1 MVEGQLPVNSAVA
14 ARKTFARLCVT
25 SLLVAGC
32 GTKQIEREEH
42 ATSGTYDIVVRAI
55 VHDDKGLPVVG
66 TPLAKRPS
74 RSGDHF
80 TVVRLLLDRPVISYD
95 IAVIRQR
102 PDFARPLQVVYEWTG
117 KGFMLGANVTG
128 ALAQGGARVQ
138 VQHRDEAFFVLAII
152 VTPIAAG
159 TVGGFIVGIADGVRQ
174 TALELSKVIVPG
186 EKVVT
191 CTTFEYDGSNR
202 LALMRMVSPDRTQEL
217 VRTEFAYEGTG
228 TVPFRTTVK
237 SLAEGLERRIE

>member
-1 MVEGQLPVNSAVA
+1 MRFL
-14 ARKTFARLCVT
+14 R
-25 SLLVAGC
+25 
-32 GTKQIEREEH
+32 
-42 ATSGTYDIVVRAI
+42 
-55 VHDDKGLPVVG
+55 
-66 TPLAKRPS
+66 
-74 RSGDHF
+74 
-80 TVVRLLLDRPVISYD
+80 DRPVISYD
-95 IAVIRQR
+95 IAVVRQR

-128 ALAQGGARVQ
+128 AMAHSTTRVQ

-186 EKVVT
+186 EKVIT
-191 CTTFEYDGSNR
+191 CTTFEYDGLNR
-202 LALMRMVSPDRTQEL
+202 LALMRMLSPDRMQEL

-237 SLAEGLERRIE
+237 SLAEGMERDIK

>member
-1 MVEGQLPVNSAVA
+1 VA
-14 ARKTFARLCVT
+14 ARKTFVRLCVT

-32 GTKQIEREEH
+32 ATKHVEREEY
-42 ATSGTYDIVVRAI
+42 ATSGTYDIVVRA
-55 VHDDKGLPVVG
+55 VGHDDKGLPVLG

-80 TVVRLLLDRPVISYD
+80 TVVRLLRDRPVISYD
-95 IAVIRQR
+95 IAVVRQR
-102 PDFARPLQVVYEWTG
+102 PDLARPLQVVYEWTG
-117 KGFMLGANVTG
+117 KGFMLGANLTG
-128 ALAQGGARVQ
+128 AMAQGGARVQ

-191 CTTFEYDGSNR
+191 CTTFEYDGLNR
-202 LALMRMVSPDRTQEL
+202 LMLMRMLSPDRMQEL

-237 SLAEGLERRIE
+237 SLAEGMERDIK